1 MKKFLTH
8 FSAAVLLM
16 AGGMGAACAAGPLSL
31 QEIATYEGADRHER
45 LLEGAKKEGELTVYH
60 AYPQLIAVTNAFTKK
75 YGIKVKNW
83 RSGSEA
89 ILQRVVSESRGK
101 KYDVDIIHDNAPESE
116 AMHREG
122 LLQAVASPYL
132 KDIIPAAIP
141 AHRESVGIAIDVYSA
156 AYNTNSIKK
165 EELPKTY
172 RDLLDPKW
180 KGRLGVEAED
190 QGWFATLVNTM
201 GEQEGLKLFSDIVA
215 TNGISVR
222 KGHSLLASLV
232 ASGEVPLALSVY
244 SWTPDVLK
252 EKGAPIQGLLI
263 EPVVG
268 QFSSISMAKRAPHPN
283 AAALFYD
290 FMLTEGEQ
298 ILSDMKFVPTSKKVK
313 SPIPENVTIKFVD
326 PVQALEN
333 QDKWVK
339 TYQNILGAKSK

>member
-1 MKKFLTH
+1 MNQFLLK
-8 FSAAVLLM
+8 FSAAMVFAASSATALA
-16 AGGMGAACAAGPLSL
+16 AGGPLSI
-31 QEIATYEGADRHER
+31 QEIATYSGADRQER
-45 LLEGAKKEGELTVYH
+45 LVEAAKKEGELTVYH
-60 AYPQLIAVTNAFTKK
+60 AYPQLTAVTAAFTKK

-89 ILQRVVSESRGK
+89 ILQRVTSEARGR
-101 KYDVDIIHDNAPESE
+101 KYDVDIVQNNAPESE
-116 AMHREG
+116 ALHREG
-122 LLQAVASPYL
+122 LVQAVGSTYL
-132 KDIIPAAIP
+132 KDLIPAAIP
-141 AHRESVGIAIDVYSA
+141 THKEWVGITIDVYSA

-190 QGWFATLVNTM
+190 HAWFATLLTAM
-201 GEQEGLKLFSDIVA
+201 GEQQTLKLFNDIVA

-232 ASGEVPLALSVY
+232 ASGEVPLGLSVY
-244 SWTPDVLK
+244 SWNPDQLK
-252 EKGAPIQGLLI
+252 EKGAPIEGLLI

-268 QFSSISMAKRAPHPN
+268 QFSSMSMVKKAPHPN

-313 SPIPENVTIKFVD
+313 SPIPSNITIKFID
-326 PVQALEN
+326 PGQALDNSE
-333 QDKWVK
+333 KWIK
-339 TYQNILGAKSK
+339 GYQAVMKAGK